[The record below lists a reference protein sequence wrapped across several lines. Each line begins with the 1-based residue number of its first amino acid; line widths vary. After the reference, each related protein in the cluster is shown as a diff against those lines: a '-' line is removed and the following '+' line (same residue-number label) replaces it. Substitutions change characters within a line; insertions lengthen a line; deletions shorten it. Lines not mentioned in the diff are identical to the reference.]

1 MVFELRPISADELD
15 SYKRTDEY
23 GFSYR
28 QEEDAAERE
37 GWAAAELDRTV
48 AVFEG
53 DEIVGTGR
61 NYSLDLTLPG
71 GVTIP
76 TGAVSWI
83 SVRPTHRRRGIL
95 RAMMTFLLDECA
107 DRGECV
113 SMLTASE
120 GGIYRRFGY
129 GVASRVLEVELRRAE
144 VAFEHPVTEGR
155 LRMVEPEEGK
165 KLAPEL
171 FERVRATRNGA
182 VSRPPV
188 WWDGEWA
195 IPSMVKHRFDVVY
208 ERDGRI
214 EGYVLYGVD
223 GTWKDGFSAK
233 TLNVQDLVA
242 ATPDAEAALW
252 QYLCDVDLVNTVT
265 HWTVPPDVE
274 LPWRL
279 RDTRQMRTTTFRDW
293 LWIRPLDAPA
303 LLEARHYLTAGQ
315 LVLDVRDEMR
325 PDGAAAGRFRLE
337 AGPDGAACT
346 PTEDAADLV
355 IDVAALGSIVLGG
368 LDASTMA
375 RAGAARELTAGALT
389 TADLLFAADRA
400 PFAFTWF

>member
-1 MVFELRPISADELD
+1 MELELRPISADELGA
-15 SYKRTDEY
+15 YKRTDEY

-28 QEEDAAERE
+28 HEDAPERD
-37 GWAAAELDRTV
+37 GWAALELDRTV

-61 NYSLDLTLPG
+61 NYSLELTLPG
-71 GVTIP
+71 GVAIP

-95 RAMMTFLLDECA
+95 RAMMTYLLDECA
-107 DRGECV
+107 ARGECV

-129 GVASRVLEVELRRAE
+129 GVASRVLEIELRRAE
-144 VAFEHPVTEGR
+144 VAFERPVTEGR

-171 FERVRATRNGA
+171 FERVRASRNGA
-182 VSRPPV
+182 VSRPSV
-188 WWDGEWA
+188 WWDAEWA
-195 IPSMVKHRFDVVY
+195 PPSMVKHRFDVVY
-208 ERDGRI
+208 ERNGRI

-223 GTWKDGFSAK
+223 GTWTDGFSAK
-233 TLNVQDLVA
+233 TLEVQDLVA

-252 QYLCDVDLVNTVT
+252 QFLCDVDLVNTVT
-265 HWTVPPDVE
+265 HWTVPPDIE

-293 LWIRPLDAPA
+293 LWVRPVDVPA
-303 LLEARHYLTAGQ
+303 LLRARRYLSSGR
-315 LVLDVRDEMR
+315 LVLEVRDGMR
-325 PDGAAAGRFRLE
+325 PGGAAAGRFRLD
-337 AGPDGAACT
+337 ASPDGAECART
-346 PTEDAADLV
+346 DADPDLV
-355 IDVAALGSIVLGG
+355 LDVAALGSIVLGG
-368 LDASTMA
+368 LDASTMG
-375 RAGAARELTAGALT
+375 RAGAAEERTAGALR
-389 TADLLFAADRA
+389 TADALFAADRA

>member
-1 MVFELRPISADELD
+1 MELELRPISAEELPA
-15 SYKRTDEY
+15 YKRTDEY

-28 QEEDAAERE
+28 HEEMPERE
-37 GWAAAELDRTV
+37 GWDALELDRTV

-61 NYSLDLTLPG
+61 NYSLELTLPG
-71 GVTIP
+71 GVTIA

-95 RAMMTFLLDECA
+95 RAMMTYLLDECA
-107 DRGECV
+107 ARGECL

-129 GVASRVLEVELRRAE
+129 GVASRVLEIELRRAE
-144 VAFEHPVTEGR
+144 VEFEHPVAEGR

-171 FERVRATRNGA
+171 FERVRTTRNGA
-182 VSRPPV
+182 VSRPTV

-195 IPSMVKHRFDVVY
+195 TTSMVKHRFDVVY
-208 ERDGRI
+208 ERAGRI

-233 TLNVQDLVA
+233 TVVVHDLVA

-252 QYLCDVDLVNTVT
+252 QFLCGIDLANSVT
-265 HWTVPPDVE
+265 HWTVPPDIE

-279 RDTRQMRTTTFRDW
+279 RDTRQMRTTAFRDW
-293 LWIRPLDAPA
+293 LWVRPVDVPA
-303 LLEARHYLTAGQ
+303 LLAARRYLASGQ
-315 LVLDVRDEMR
+315 LVLEVRDELR
-325 PDGAAAGRFRLE
+325 PEGAAAGRFRLDASP
-337 AGPDGAACT
+337 AGAECT
-346 PTEDAADLV
+346 RTDTAPDLV
-355 IDVAALGSIVLGG
+355 LDVAALGSIVLGG

-375 RAGAARELTAGALT
+375 RAGTAAEQTPGSLRA
-389 TADLLFAADRA
+389 ADVLFAADRA

>member
-1 MVFELRPISADELD
+1 MELELRPISPDELPA
-15 SYKRTDEY
+15 YKRADEY

-28 QEEDAAERE
+28 SHDDAPERE
-37 GWAAAELDRTV
+37 GWAGAELDRTM

-71 GVTIP
+71 GVTVP

-95 RAMMTFLLDECA
+95 RAMMTCLLEESA
-107 DRGECV
+107 ARGECV

-129 GVASRVLEVELRRAE
+129 GVATRVLEIELRRAE
-144 VAFEHPVTEGR
+144 IEFEHPVTEGR

-182 VSRPPV
+182 VSRPPE

-195 IPSMVKHRFDVVY
+195 APSVVKHRFDVVY
-208 ERDGRI
+208 ERAGRI
-214 EGYVLYGVD
+214 EGYVLYGTE
-223 GTWKDGFSAK
+223 GTWADGFSAK
-233 TLNVQDLVA
+233 TLAVQDLFAV
-242 ATPDAEAALW
+242 TPDAEAALW
-252 QYLCDVDLVNTVT
+252 QLVCGVDLVNTVT
-265 HWTVPPDVE
+265 HWTVPPDTE

-293 LWIRPLDAPA
+293 LWVRPLDVAA
-303 LLEARHYLTAGQ
+303 LLQARRYLTTGQ
-315 LVLDVRDEMR
+315 LVLEVRDELR
-325 PDGAAAGRFRLE
+325 PDGAAAGRFRLD
-337 AGPDGAACT
+337 ASPDGAECT
-346 PTEDAADLV
+346 RTDAAPDLV
-355 IDVAALGSIVLGG
+355 LDVAALGSIVLGG

-375 RAGAARELTAGALT
+375 RAGTAAEQTPGALRA
-389 TADLLFAADRA
+389 ADLLFAADRA

>member
-1 MVFELRPISADELD
+1 MELELRPISPDELPA
-15 SYKRTDEY
+15 YKRTDEY

-28 QEEDAAERE
+28 QEGAPERD
-37 GWAAAELDRTV
+37 GWAGMELDRTV

-61 NYSLDLTLPG
+61 NYSLELTLPG
-71 GVTIP
+71 GVTVP

-83 SVRPTHRRRGIL
+83 SVRPTHRRLGIL
-95 RAMMTFLLDECA
+95 RAMMTYLVDESA
-107 DRGECV
+107 ARGECL

-129 GVASRVLEVELRRAE
+129 GVASRVLEVELRSPE
-144 VAFEHPVTEGR
+144 VEFERPVTGGR
-155 LRMVEPEEGK
+155 LRMVEPDEGK
-165 KLAPEL
+165 KVAPEL

-182 VSRPPV
+182 VSRPAE

-195 IPSMVKHRFDVVY
+195 MPSVMKHRFDVVY
-208 ERDGRI
+208 EREGRI
-214 EGYVLYGVD
+214 EGYLLYGVD
-223 GTWKDGFSAK
+223 GTWSDGFSAK
-233 TLNVQDLVA
+233 TIGVQDLVA

-252 QYLCDVDLVNTVT
+252 QFLCGVDLVNTVT
-265 HWTVPPDVE
+265 HWTVPPDIE

-293 LWIRPLDAPA
+293 LWVRPTDVPA
-303 LLEARHYLTAGQ
+303 LLQARRYLASGR
-315 LVLDVRDEMR
+315 LVLEVRDELR
-325 PDGAAAGRFRLE
+325 PDGAAAGRFRLD
-337 AGPDGAACT
+337 ASPDGAECT
-346 PTEDAADLV
+346 RTDAAPDLV
-355 IDVAALGSIVLGG
+355 LDVAALGSIVLGG

-375 RAGAARELTAGALT
+375 RAGTAAEQTPGSLRA
-389 TADLLFAADRA
+389 ADVLFSADRA

>member
-1 MVFELRPISADELD
+1 MELELRPISPDELPA
-15 SYKRTDEY
+15 YKRIDEY

-28 QEEDAAERE
+28 HDDAPERE
-37 GWAAAELDRTV
+37 GWDALELDRTV

-71 GVTIP
+71 GVAVP

-95 RAMMTFLLDECA
+95 RAMMTCLLDECA
-107 DRGECV
+107 ARGECV
-113 SMLTASE
+113 SILTASE
-120 GGIYRRFGY
+120 GGIYRRFGF
-129 GVASRVLEVELRRAE
+129 GVATRVLEIELRRAE

-155 LRMVEPEEGK
+155 LRMVEPEEGT

-171 FERVRATRNGA
+171 FDRVRATRNGA
-182 VSRPPV
+182 VSRPAV
-188 WWDGEWA
+188 WWDAEWA
-195 IPSMVKHRFDVVY
+195 PATMVKHRFDVVY
-208 ERDGRI
+208 ERAGRI
-214 EGYVLYGVD
+214 EGYLLYSVD

-242 ATPDAEAALW
+242 ATPEAEAALW
-252 QYLCDVDLVNTVT
+252 QYVCDVDLVNTVT
-265 HWTVPPDVE
+265 HWTVPPDIE

-279 RDTRQMRTTTFRDW
+279 RDTRQMRTTAFRDW
-293 LWIRPLDAPA
+293 LWVRPVDVPA
-303 LLEARHYLTAGQ
+303 LLETRRYLTSGQ
-315 LVLDVRDEMR
+315 LVLEVGDELR
-325 PDGAAAGRFRLE
+325 PGGAAAGRFRLDASPE
-337 AGPDGAACT
+337 GAECT
-346 PTEDAADLV
+346 RTDAPPDLV
-355 IDVAALGSIVLGG
+355 LDVAALGSIVLGG

-375 RAGAARELTAGALT
+375 RAGTVAEQNPGSLR
-389 TADLLFAADRA
+389 TADILFAADRE

>member
-1 MVFELRPISADELD
+1 MELELRPISSDELPA
-15 SYKRTDEY
+15 YKRADEY
-23 GFSYR
+23 GFSHR
-28 QEEDAAERE
+28 QEDEPDRD
-37 GWAAAELDRTV
+37 GWAGAELDRTV

-53 DEIVGTGR
+53 DEVVGTGR

-95 RAMMTFLLDECA
+95 RAMMTYLLDECA
-107 DRGECV
+107 ARGECV

-144 VAFEHPVTEGR
+144 VAFERPVTEGR

-171 FERVRATRNGA
+171 FDRVRATRNGA
-182 VSRPPV
+182 VSRPAM
-188 WWDGEWA
+188 WWDAEWA
-195 IPSMVKHRFDVVY
+195 TPSVVKHRFDAVY

-214 EGYVLYGVD
+214 EGYVLYGIE
-223 GTWKDGFSAK
+223 GPWQDGFSANP
-233 TLNVQDLVA
+233 LPVLDLVA

-252 QYLCDVDLVNTVT
+252 QFVCGVDLVSSVT
-265 HWTVPPDVE
+265 HWTVPPDIE

-279 RDTRQMRTTTFRDW
+279 RDTRQMRTTAFRDW
-293 LWIRPLDAPA
+293 LWVRPLDVPH
-303 LLEARHYLTAGQ
+303 LLETRRYLASGQ
-315 LVLDVRDEMR
+315 LVLEVRDELR
-325 PDGAAAGRFRLE
+325 PDGAAAGRFRLD
-337 AGPDGAACT
+337 AGPDGAECT
-346 PTEDAADLV
+346 RTDAGPDLV
-355 IDVAALGSIVLGG
+355 LDIAALGSIVLGG

-375 RAGAARELTAGALT
+375 RAGAAAEQTPGTLRA
-389 TADLLFAADRA
+389 ADVLFAADRA